1 MVGASKLSDRYILDE
16 RLAVGGMGAV
26 WVATDERLGRRV
38 AIKLLKEDLSEDP
51 RFIERFRREARA
63 AGALSHP
70 SVARVFDYGEDAGRH
85 YIVME
90 LADGRDLARVLREG
104 GALPPER
111 AAHIG
116 AQIADALSHAHA
128 AGLVHRDVKPAN
140 VIVGDGDRVKVTDFG
155 IARAAGD
162 ATLTATGSVL
172 GTAHY
177 ISPEQASGTHVG
189 PASDIYSFGI
199 VLYEMLTGAL
209 PFTGDSALGVAMRHV
224 NDEVPAPSALNPN
237 IPPAFDRIV
246 STATQ
251 KDPHARFPDS
261 ASLAAVL
268 RGTTMPATAERGDT
282 ETMPPE
288 PWPFPAHPSR
298 WDPARLGKIVL
309 GIFVLLVLIA
319 AALVAYRLASNAE
332 QARERRE
339 RRAAAEETEE
349 SAGIVLAN
357 YVGVPYQEAEAELEE
372 QGFVVQVSDS
382 PSGTDLPDGVV
393 WAQDPEAG
401 DTAEEG
407 ETVTLFVSTGAPPSE
422 TTGDEGEGD
431 DDDSGPGNSEDAP
444 GKGKKDKEEKDD

>member
-1 MVGASKLSDRYILDE
+1 MVGASKLADRYLLDE
-16 RLAVGGMGAV
+16 RIAVGGMGAV
-26 WVATDERLGRRV
+26 WAATDERLGRTV

-90 LADGRDLARVLREG
+90 LAQGRDLARLLREE
-104 GALPPER
+104 GALAPER
-111 AAHIG
+111 AAEIG
-116 AQIADALSHAHA
+116 AQIADALAHAHA

-140 VIVGDGDRVKVTDFG
+140 VIVDDNDSVKVTDFG

-177 ISPEQASGTHVG
+177 ISPEQASGTHIG

-224 NDEVPAPSALNPN
+224 NDDVPAPSALNPAV
-237 IPPAFDRIV
+237 PGVFDTIV
-246 STATQ
+246 ATATQ
-251 KDPHARFPDS
+251 KDPRARFPDS
-261 ASLAAVL
+261 ASLAAAL
-268 RGTTMPATAERGDT
+268 RSTTLPPTDEFTGDT
-282 ETMPPE
+282 QVANVAA
-288 PWPFPAHPSR
+288 WPFAAHPPR

-309 GIFVLLVLIA
+309 GVFALLLVIA
-319 AALVAYRLASNAE
+319 AALVAYRLVSNAE

-339 RRAAAEETEE
+339 RQAAAEA
-349 SAGIVLAN
+349 AGIELLD
-357 YVGVPYQEAEAELEE
+357 YRGTPYQEAEAELEE
-372 QGFVVQVSDS
+372 QGLVVDVVPSDVE
-382 PSGTDLPDGVV
+382 GFEKDIV
-393 WAQDPEAG
+393 WGQDPEPGA
-401 DTAEEG
+401 TAEEG
-407 ETVTLFVSTGAPPSE
+407 DPVTLLVSTGESPSE
-422 TTGDEGEGD
+422 DGGDEDDEDGEEED
-431 DDDSGPGNSEDAP
+431 GPGNSDNAP
-444 GKGKKDKEEKDD
+444 GKDKKDKEKDD